1 MLVQKMLI
9 SLHRSIS
16 MAVCHYHHRLLSQ
29 CLSVWVLEMGRERGR
44 RERER
49 EETRHRDKVQAFLTA
64 AAAAVVSSGG
74 GEEGEGEDENSGE
87 AGVEDESPNRGEGKK
102 RDRGRESSKS
112 DPVIWQTARRRV
124 VSLLQMRNGST
135 FYIPTQF
142 IIYHIANSEIYRS
155 TGPNAS
161 FTF

>member
-1 MLVQKMLI
+1 MLHQNMFL
-9 SLHRSIS
+9 SLHRLIS
-16 MAVCHYHHRLLSQ
+16 MAACHYHHRLLSQ
-29 CLSVWVLEMGRERGR
+29 CLCVWVLEVGRERGR

-49 EETRHRDKVQAFLTA
+49 EQTKHRDKVQAFLTA
-64 AAAAVVSSGG
+64 AAAVVSSGGGG

-87 AGVEDESPNRGEGKK
+87 AVVEGESPNRGEGKK

-124 VSLLQMRNGST
+124 VSLLQMRNGSI

-142 IIYHIANSEIYRS
+142 VTYHIAN
-155 TGPNAS
+155 
-161 FTF
+161 

>member
-1 MLVQKMLI
+1 
-9 SLHRSIS
+9 

-29 CLSVWVLEMGRERGR
+29 CLSEWVLEVGRERGR

-74 GEEGEGEDENSGE
+74 GGGEEEEGEDENSGE
-87 AGVEDESPNRGEGKK
+87 AGVEDESPKRGEGKK

-124 VSLLQMRNGST
+124 VSLLQMRNGSI
-135 FYIPTQF
+135 FYILTQF
-142 IIYHIANSEIYRS
+142 IIYQISNSEIY
-155 TGPNAS
+155 
-161 FTF
+161 

>member
-1 MLVQKMLI
+1 
-9 SLHRSIS
+9 

-29 CLSVWVLEMGRERGR
+29 CLSVWVLEVGRERGR

-49 EETRHRDKVQAFLTA
+49 EETMHRGKVQAFLTA
-64 AAAAVVSSGG
+64 AAAAGVSSGG
-74 GEEGEGEDENSGE
+74 EGGEEREGENSGK

-112 DPVIWQTARRRV
+112 NPVIWQTARRRV
-124 VSLLQMRNGST
+124 VSLLQMRNGSI

-142 IIYHIANSEIYRS
+142 IIYRISNSEIYRS

-161 FTF
+161 FIF